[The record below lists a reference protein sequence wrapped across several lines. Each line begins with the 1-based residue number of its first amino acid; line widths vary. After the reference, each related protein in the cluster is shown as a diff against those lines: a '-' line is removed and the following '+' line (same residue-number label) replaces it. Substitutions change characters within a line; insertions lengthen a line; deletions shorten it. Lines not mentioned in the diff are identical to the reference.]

1 MSSTCM
7 SSSNDEL
14 ASREAKERFRSTLVT
29 IAVPAGLI
37 AGYWFGGVYGMAIAC
52 GIMALVCAIF
62 VLCFVMALFGV
73 IGKGM
78 GGR

>member
-14 ASREAKERFRSTLVT
+14 AAREAKERFRSILVT
-29 IAVPAGLI
+29 IAVPLGLF

-52 GIMALVCAIF
+52 VIIALVCAMIMLCALMAIF
-62 VLCFVMALFGV
+62 GF
-73 IGKGM
+73 IG
-78 GGR
+78 